1 MKKIFVIAV
10 CLSVLLC
17 GCVKEAQTAAGASED
32 KLIVIGF
39 SQVGA
44 ESEWRVA
51 NTESMKATLT
61 EENGYEL
68 IYEDARQEQENQIRA
83 IRTFIQQGVDY
94 IVFSPKV
101 ETGWNSI
108 LQEAK
113 QANIPVIVT
122 DREIEPGDEGL
133 YTAYIGSDF
142 RKEGEKAVQWLEDLL
157 EKQERTA
164 DPVRIVH
171 IQGTIGSSAQ
181 IGRTTALEQAIKLHS
196 NWKMVAQECGDFTR
210 AKAYEVMGSIL
221 NQTKD
226 IDVVYC
232 ENDGEALGAIDA
244 MEEAGLKCNVI
255 GGEAL
260 DATDGEALDTIDS
273 EAPDTIDAMEEAEL
287 KGNATDGVIVISFD
301 ATKLGL
307 EYCLEGKIALDVECN
322 PLQGP
327 YVDGIIKRLQRGE
340 TIEREKYIDET
351 QFDCF
356 TITQEMIDGR
366 GY

>member
-1 MKKIFVIAV
+1 MKKTLAV
-10 CLSVLLC
+10 LC
-17 GCVKEAQTAAGASED
+17 GLLLLLTLPTGCATEKTDGSEEPD
-32 KLIVIGF
+32 PAVGNLIVVGF

-51 NTESMKATLT
+51 NSESMKNALS

-68 IYEDARQEQENQIRA
+68 IFDDARNEQENQIRA
-83 IRTFIQQGVDY
+83 IRTFIQQDVDY
-94 IVFSPKV
+94 IVFSPRV

-108 LQEAK
+108 LQEA
-113 QANIPVIVT
+113 QDAGIPVIVI
-122 DREIEPGDEGL
+122 DRDIEVADRSL

-142 RKEGEKAVQWLEDLL
+142 RKEGETAIKWLEHFL
-157 EKQERTA
+157 EKEGRTEE
-164 DPVRIVH
+164 PIHIVH

-181 IGRTTALEQAIKLHS
+181 IGRTAALETALERNT
-196 NWKMVAQECGDFTR
+196 NWQIVAQEEGDFTR

-221 NQTKD
+221 KETSD

-244 MEEAGLKCNVI
+244 MEEAGLSCN
-255 GGEAL
+255 A
-260 DATDGEALDTIDS
+260 DG
-273 EAPDTIDAMEEAEL
+273 
-287 KGNATDGVIVISFD
+287 GVIVISFD

-307 EYCLEGKIALDVECN
+307 TYCLEGKIALNVECN

-327 YVDGIIKRLQRGE
+327 YVAEIIQRLQRGE
-340 TIEREKYIDET
+340 TVEQVKHVEET
-351 QFDCF
+351 AFDSF
-356 TITQEMIDGR
+356 TITKAMIDAR

>member
-1 MKKIFVIAV
+1 MKKRMFAIAA
-10 CLSVLLC
+10 CLAVLLC
-17 GCVKEAQTAAGASED
+17 GCVQEAQPSAED
-32 KLIVIGF
+32 PERNLIVVGF

-51 NTESMKATLT
+51 NTESMKAALS

-68 IYEDARQEQENQIRA
+68 IYDDARQEQENQIGA
-83 IRTFIQQGVDY
+83 IRTFIQQDADY

-108 LQEAK
+108 LKEAK
-113 QANIPVIVT
+113 DAGIPVIVI
-122 DREIEPGDEGL
+122 DRDVESEDESL

-142 RKEGEKAVQWLEDLL
+142 RKEGEKAVQWLENILQMKGRA
-157 EKQERTA
+157 EETT
-164 DPVRIVH
+164 RIVH

-181 IGRTTALEQAIKLHS
+181 MGRTYALEQAVLLNS
-196 NWKMVAQECGDFTR
+196 NWKIVSQECGDFTR
-210 AKAYEVMGSIL
+210 AKAYEVMGEVL
-221 NQTKD
+221 KQTKD

-244 MEEAGLKCNVI
+244 MEEAGLKCNV
-255 GGEAL
+255 
-260 DATDGEALDTIDS
+260 D
-273 EAPDTIDAMEEAEL
+273 
-287 KGNATDGVIVISFD
+287 NGVIVISFD

-307 EYCLEGKIALDVECN
+307 QYCLEGRIALNVECN

-327 YVDGIIKRLQRGE
+327 YVDQMIKKLIKGE
-340 TIEREKYIDET
+340 TVEHEKYIDET
-351 QFDCF
+351 QFDSY
-356 TITQEMIDGR
+356 TITKKMIDAR